1 MHGHYFFKKWFFDI
15 LTPGR
20 DYIFLYFA
28 FVNFFGKK
36 VGTLDITISNIHG
49 GPTLRRSIPVEF
61 PAAIGHQP
69 PSDIEESSFGLI
81 EVRDGIREIR
91 VNAPGLLVD
100 LTLVP
105 RTQSDLAPLEIAPGR
120 KGRISWKPL
129 VLSGLASGRVIVGPK
144 EFAFDNAA
152 GYEDYLSSNVL
163 PFMVPIRDLQWGRIH
178 HERLNIAYT
187 SAAGPK
193 DGKVW
198 TKAYVEEGKKL
209 IEISNLSIRRISS
222 RNCSGL
228 QFSCPEAYEIKGDAN
243 GSVLTIRLDHISDA
257 TVSTFLDTDI
267 ISGSL
272 QRWLVRRLSKDP
284 RGVKSFA
291 KASVELASTAGSLSV
306 DDILC
311 IDEYVRFGFF

>member
-36 VGTLDITISNIHG
+36 VGTLDITVTNIRG
-49 GPTLRRSIPVEF
+49 DPTLRRSIPVDF
-61 PAAIGHQP
+61 PAAIGHRP

-105 RTQSDLAPLEIAPGR
+105 RTQSDLAPLEIVPGR
-120 KGRISWKPL
+120 KSRISWKPL
-129 VLSGLASGRVIVGPK
+129 VLSGLASGRVIVGTQ

-152 GYEDYLSSNVL
+152 GYEDYLFSNVL
-163 PFMVPIRDLQWGRIH
+163 PFMVPISDLQWGRIH

-193 DGKVW
+193 EGTVW
-198 TKAYVEEGKKL
+198 TKAYMEEGKKL

-257 TVSTFLDTDI
+257 AVSTFLDTDSV
-267 ISGSL
+267 SGSL
-272 QRWLVRRLSKDP
+272 QRWLVRKLSRDP

-291 KASVELASTAGSLSV
+291 KASVKLTGTAGILSV